1 MPLSERAAPRCCG
14 GAAPLGE
21 PPAEVP
27 APSTRIEVHAPS
39 SNLAYSALSGHSASR
54 SLAHSKDELSRRVH
68 NLSLVVNLL
77 LWSAKTY
84 VYVQSQALV
93 VLASLIDS
101 TIDLL
106 AQGILL
112 FTNRLATQR
121 STQQPQAARDST
133 QAPVAYPVG
142 QSRAEPVGVIACA
155 LMMAMASAL
164 VVRDSAMVLWDW
176 WAKGEVRPVVMDA
189 TDEVLLGGTI
199 LLKLALYWYCQLQ
212 ARATSNVTVKAL
224 AQDHLNDVLSNGA
237 ALFAALMT
245 QLSTALWLAD
255 PVGAILISLY
265 IIYSWAATGLEQL
278 DLIVGKTAD
287 PAFLDLVR
295 EMAETHDPAATLDVV
310 RAYHF
315 GPRFL
320 VEVEIVMAAET
331 PLRESHDVGI
341 TLQDKIEKLDEVDRA
356 FVHMDYMTR
365 ELDDHDPKTPLAFKT
380 HEAKDL
386 PSFFSLPGVPEG
398 SREASPSAP

>member
-1 MPLSERAAPRCCG
+1 
-14 GAAPLGE
+14 
-21 PPAEVP
+21 
-27 APSTRIEVHAPS
+27 VHAPS